1 MGERRLLADPSV
13 VSSSSSYA
21 SSSFVLL
28 CVWASCSVV
37 VVVVAGIAGIVTV
50 CFDHHAKLFLAG
62 FESTKA
68 QCDSDGITVYGSTN
82 ASRTISIFACS

>member
-13 VSSSSSYA
+13 VTSSSSYA

-37 VVVVAGIAGIVTV
+37 VVVVAGIAGIVT
-50 CFDHHAKLFLAG
+50 FDHHAKLFR

-82 ASRTISIFACS
+82 ASRTISLFAS